1 MNPYVTGQTIQ
12 MLREKRRMTQKQL
25 ADLLYISD
33 KTVSKWETGKGL
45 PDIMLLEPL
54 AKALHVSVPEL
65 FSGTEI
71 VNQNRTGNML
81 KTRFYVCPVCGNVI
95 SAAGEG
101 AFHCC
106 GILLPPLE
114 PEEPDTAHD
123 IIVTPMDGEYY
134 VRMAHPMTK
143 RHFISFFAA
152 VTAER
157 VTLVKLYPE
166 QEPETRLPQRAGA
179 GCMRTATSTDCFAC
193 RFAGNSA
200 EWAYKTKKALPQ
212 RNAAGVLL
220 LYAGQSVGNSVL
232 FFGFVGIAVFVS
244 LRHMELCRLV
254 CGIVI
259 RTEGADT
266 ICTAAGCS
274 GSVLC
279 GFLAVLR
286 SLFCVGSFF
295 RCVAET
301 DIVIF
306 VLVCAAASAFRQVV
320 TVAGLVQSLVVCF
333 FQCKYSCSRGCSCGC
348 DHCSNDGSFHVDT
361 SFLRHLVSVVIWKFC
376 GSAAENTDV
385 VYILIIPCF
394 QRKYKPRHPEF
405 WRLCGKNFQSGED
418 QTCSSA
424 CFRSAVISPM
434 FSRPT
439 EMRIRPPSMPAAFSC
454 SSVSWR

>member
-1 MNPYVTGQTIQ
+1 MPQECFCFMQDKV
-12 MLREKRRMTQKQL
+12 LETQ
-25 ADLLYISD
+25 SSFS
-33 KTVSKWETGKGL
+33 VSS
-45 PDIMLLEPL
+45 
-54 AKALHVSVPEL
+54 VSL
-65 FSGTEI
+65 SSSASGI
-71 VNQNRTGNML
+71 WSCAGW
-81 KTRFYVCPVCGNVI
+81 
-95 SAAGEG
+95 SAASSS
-101 AFHCC
+101 
-106 GILLPPLE
+106 E
-114 PEEPDTAHD
+114 PK
-123 IIVTPMDGEYY
+123 VQTP
-134 VRMAHPMTK
+134 
-143 RHFISFFAA
+143 
-152 VTAER
+152 
-157 VTLVKLYPE
+157 
-166 QEPETRLPQRAGA
+166 
-179 GCMRTATSTDCFAC
+179 
-193 RFAGNSA
+193 SA
-200 EWAYKTKKALPQ
+200 QQP
-212 RNAAGVLL
+212 
-220 LYAGQSVGNSVL
+220 
-232 FFGFVGIAVFVS
+232 
-244 LRHMELCRLV
+244 
-254 CGIVI
+254 
-259 RTEGADT
+259 
-266 ICTAAGCS
+266 GCS